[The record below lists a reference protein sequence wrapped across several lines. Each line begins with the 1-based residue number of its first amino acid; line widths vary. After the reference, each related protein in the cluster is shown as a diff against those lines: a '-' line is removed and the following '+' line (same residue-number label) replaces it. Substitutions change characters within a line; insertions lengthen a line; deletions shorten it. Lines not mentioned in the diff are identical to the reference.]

1 MFNKNIF
8 ENYNM
13 IVYVICIILIILLL
27 IYILNKEWKAS
38 ESFVDTDYV
47 NDKSDDNSVFDQLV
61 KFSPDYNRYYSLYGS
76 RVTPPFGYPQDVM
89 NMPYDVYMA
98 GCTDRCNEG
107 KTLDRNRC
115 RMACQ
120 VNAIIS
126 QNKNLRKYK

>member
-1 MFNKNIF
+1 
-8 ENYNM
+8 M
-13 IVYVICIILIILLL
+13 IVYVVCIILGLLILL
-27 IYILNKEWKAS
+27 YILNKGWKTKYHDQ
-38 ESFVDTDYV
+38 FVDTSYL
-47 NDKSDDNSVFDQLV
+47 NSKSDDDSVFGQLV
-61 KFSPDYNRYYSLYGS
+61 KFSPDYDRYYSLYGL

-89 NMPYDVYMA
+89 NMPYDVYMD

-126 QNKNLRKYK
+126 QNQNLRKYK